1 MIAALNLN
9 ALARMSAESML
20 NCMLE
25 GIAIGLF
32 AWMLLKVVGRRNSST
47 RFAVWFF
54 ALLAIAALPILGVAA
69 SSARAGSAGSAI
81 TVPGSWALVI
91 FSVWALI
98 AGVALL
104 RVGIGLWQ
112 LRKLRRSCSVID
124 TATLDPVLSATLQA
138 FQPIRRVALC
148 QSDRLRVPTAI
159 GFLKP
164 VVVIPTWALHE
175 LSTAE
180 LNSILIHEL
189 AHLRRWDDWT
199 NLAQQVLKALL
210 FFHPAVWWIE
220 NKLALEREMACDD
233 AVLAETA
240 NPKGYAKCLISVAEK
255 SFMRRGLALAQA
267 AVNRVR
273 QTSLRVSQ
281 ILDVNRSS
289 ATHVWKP
296 ALYSVAAF
304 FIACLL
310 SLSHAPELVAFKD
323 QTPDKMA
330 SATTPGATLASA
342 TELNSFAK
350 PPVVIP
356 VTFHVRS
363 DESRSG
369 EATSDA
375 STDHPARE
383 GTASAVPQNSEND
396 TGLQPAAQVAENLSQ
411 TQSNPAAQRRY
422 VKARQGSAGEQTRE
436 DKSPAGT
443 ALADA
448 FSASGAARNSAK
460 VVEARFVQS
469 GAQIDEQAIAPQAI
483 FVVMHYDETGP
494 TLWTICVWRVTV
506 VDSTRNQIPA
516 KKI

>member
-1 MIAALNLN
+1 MIATLNLN

-32 AWMLLKVVGRRNSST
+32 AWIFLKVVGRRNSST
-47 RFAVWFF
+47 RFAVWFL
-54 ALLAIAALPILGVAA
+54 ALLAIAALPILSVAA

-91 FSVWALI
+91 FLVWALI
-98 AGVALL
+98 AGAALL

-112 LRKLRRSCSVID
+112 LRKLRRNCSVID
-124 TATLDPVLSATLQA
+124 TATLDPVLSATLQS
-138 FQPIRRVALC
+138 FQAVRRVTLC

-164 VVVIPTWALHE
+164 VVVIPTWATRE

-189 AHLRRWDDWT
+189 AHLRRSDDWT

-240 NPKGYAKCLISVAEK
+240 NPRGYAQCLISVAEK
-255 SFMRRGLALAQA
+255 SFMRRGVALAQA

-281 ILDVNRSS
+281 ILDLNRSS

-323 QTPDKMA
+323 QAPETTA
-330 SATTPGATLASA
+330 SATTAGATLASA

-350 PPVVIP
+350 PAVVTP
-356 VTFHVRS
+356 VTFHVKPTEPIAEKVAWDRPQPQ
-363 DESRSG
+363 SG
-369 EATSDA
+369 VRMQPTAQAVGGKREAIAPQRGERTLATQTLQPLGRAISIDA
-375 STDHPARE
+375 SSSSAFNFGPARQT
-383 GTASAVPQNSEND
+383 GAKQNS
-396 TGLQPAAQVAENLSQ
+396 
-411 TQSNPAAQRRY
+411 
-422 VKARQGSAGEQTRE
+422 ARLLVS
-436 DKSPAGT
+436 
-443 ALADA
+443 
-448 FSASGAARNSAK
+448 
-460 VVEARFVQS
+460 RFVPPDEFAQTES
-469 GAQIDEQAIAPQAI
+469 TTPIEYGAAPQAI
-483 FVVMHYDETGP
+483 FVVMQYHEAGP
-494 TLWTICVWRVTV
+494 TVWTICVWRVTV
-506 VDSTRNQIPA
+506 VDSTHNQIST

>member
-1 MIAALNLN
+1 MIATLNLN
-9 ALARMSAESML
+9 ALVRMSAESML

-32 AWMLLKVVGRRNSST
+32 AWILLKVVGRRNSST

-54 ALLAIAALPILGVAA
+54 ALLAIAALPILSVAA

-91 FSVWALI
+91 FFVWALV

-112 LRKLRRSCSVID
+112 LRKLRRICSVID
-124 TATLDPVLSATLQA
+124 NATLHPVLSATLQA
-138 FQPIRRVALC
+138 FQPIRRVTLC
-148 QSDRLRVPTAI
+148 QSDGLRVPTAI

-164 VVVIPTWALHE
+164 IVVIPSWAMRE
-175 LSTAE
+175 LSTTE
-180 LNSILIHEL
+180 LNSILFHEL

-233 AVLAETA
+233 AVLAEIA
-240 NPKGYAKCLISVAEK
+240 NPRGYAKCLISVAEK
-255 SFMRRGLALAQA
+255 SFMRRGVALAQA

-310 SLSHAPELVAFKD
+310 PLSHAPELVAFRD
-323 QTPDKMA
+323 QAPDTMA
-330 SATTPGATLASA
+330 SATAGARLTAA
-342 TELNSFAK
+342 PELNSFAK
-350 PPVVIP
+350 PPVVTP
-356 VTFHVRS
+356 ASFRVRSDGSRS
-363 DESRSG
+363 DESRSDEARLG
-369 EATSDA
+369 EAKSDEA
-375 STDHPARE
+375 RPDALTNQPARE
-383 GTASAVPQNSEND
+383 GTASAVPPVKKLGFGWRSASS
-396 TGLQPAAQVAENLSQ
+396 AAVNARESVKALAAEVAESSFAAAKRANDRQ
-411 TQSNPAAQRRY
+411 PNTQR
-422 VKARQGSAGEQTRE
+422 T
-436 DKSPAGT
+436 
-443 ALADA
+443 L
-448 FSASGAARNSAK
+448 
-460 VVEARFVQS
+460 EARFVPAGS
-469 GAQIDEQAIAPQAI
+469 THDENEAIAPQAI
-483 FVVMHYDETGP
+483 FVIMQTARYDESGP
-494 TLWTICVWRVTV
+494 TVWSVCVWRVTL
-506 VDSTRNQIPA
+506 VDSTRTRIPA

>member
-1 MIAALNLN
+1 MIATLNLN

-32 AWMLLKVVGRRNSST
+32 AWILLRIVGRRNSST

-54 ALLAIAALPILGVAA
+54 ALFAIAALPILSVAA

-91 FSVWALI
+91 FFVWALI

-104 RVGIGLWQ
+104 RVGVSLWQ
-112 LRKLRRSCSVID
+112 LRKLRRSCFVID
-124 TATLDPVLSATLQA
+124 TATLGPVLSATLQA
-138 FQPIRRVALC
+138 FQPIRRVMLC
-148 QSDRLRVPTAI
+148 QSERLRVPTAI

-240 NPKGYAKCLISVAEK
+240 NPRGYARCLISVAEK

-267 AVNRVR
+267 VVNRMR

-281 ILDVNRSS
+281 ILDANRSS

-323 QTPDKMA
+323 PPDTMA
-330 SATTPGATLASA
+330 SAGTPGATLASA

-350 PPVVIP
+350 PAVVTP
-356 VTFHVRS
+356 ASFRVRS
-363 DESRSG
+363 DESSI
-369 EATSDA
+369 
-375 STDHPARE
+375 HQIRE
-383 GTASAVPQNSEND
+383 GTVLAVPQIDIRPGAGSAVSED
-396 TGLQPAAQVAENLSQ
+396 
-411 TQSNPAAQRRY
+411 SNPAAQRRY
-422 VKARQGSAGEQTRE
+422 VKARHGSAGEQTRE

-443 ALADA
+443 APAAAL
-448 FSASGAARNSAK
+448 SASAVEPGRNPAK
-460 VVEARFVQS
+460 VLEARFVQS
-469 GAQIDEQAIAPQAI
+469 GPRAAQIDEQAIAPQAI
-483 FVVMHYDETGP
+483 FVVMQYNESGP
-494 TLWTICVWRVTV
+494 TVWTICVWRVTV